1 MRLNS
6 QPPTQCNLKPSHH
19 YSQMSFFDK
28 FKRAMGFPSMDEEEI
43 EEGIDAT
50 VTPLRERQQR
60 AGEPEVAPEVAPTP
74 VSPGPDCCR
83 GSGGTCRSHAPSTAR
98 SDIFACGGDFQ

>member
-6 QPPTQCNLKPSHH
+6 RPPTQCNLKPSHH

-50 VTPLRERQQR
+50 VTPLRERQQ
-60 AGEPEVAPEVAPTP
+60 AAP
-74 VSPGPDCCR
+74 
-83 GSGGTCRSHAPSTAR
+83 
-98 SDIFACGGDFQ
+98 